1 MIRKVIAGTFIA
13 LFIASVVLAILVA
26 PFAFY
31 IVEPGFTAI
40 HLRLGKINTIAQEP
54 GYYIQIPGLDSVTF
68 FDTRIQKAEIET
80 SAMSKD
86 LQTVDIG
93 MVVNYRI
100 DNALKIYQEI
110 GSNFEKIII
119 DPFVQE
125 SVKAVVAKFTAE
137 DLIQKRHEAKDR
149 VIEELAE
156 RLASKYIALVDFN
169 FTHLDFSPDFIH
181 AVEEKQIAEQQ
192 AKRAHNLTEKVR
204 EEANQMRMR
213 AEAEAYALKVKREAV
228 TEELIRLQEIEAQLK
243 AIERWNGV
251 LPQVTGQNVPMV
263 QITPRNK

>member
-1 MIRKVIAGTFIA
+1 MFKKVIAGIFFLLLSVA
-13 LFIASVVLAILVA
+13 LVSAILIT
-26 PFAFY
+26 PLCYY

-40 HLRLGKINTIAQEP
+40 HLRLGTIKSVVKDP
-54 GYYIQIPGLDSVTF
+54 GYYFQIPGLDSITY

-86 LQTVDIG
+86 LQTVDVG
-93 MVVNYRI
+93 MVINYRLE
-100 DNALKIYQEI
+100 NTLNVYQEI
-110 GSNFEKIII
+110 GSRFEKIII

-149 VIEELAE
+149 VIEELSE
-156 RLASKYIALVDFN
+156 RLASKYITLIDFN
-169 FTHLDFSPDFIH
+169 FTHLDFSSDFIH

-251 LPQVTGQNVPMV
+251 LPQVTGQNVPMIQV
-263 QITPRNK
+263 ATKNK